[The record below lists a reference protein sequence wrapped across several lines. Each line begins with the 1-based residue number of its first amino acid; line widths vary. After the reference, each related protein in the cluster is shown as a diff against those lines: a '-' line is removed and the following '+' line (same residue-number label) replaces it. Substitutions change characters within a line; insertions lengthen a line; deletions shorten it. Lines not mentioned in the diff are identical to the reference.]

1 MKLLGAVLVLA
12 MTPFFA
18 TAQTA
23 EQTTDASQTE
33 SQPVARASSHDRHH
47 SRHKRARHHHRKV
60 AKHHTQRPS

>member
-1 MKLLGAVLVLA
+1 MKLLAAVFVLA

-18 TAQTA
+18 TAKTV
-23 EQTTDASQTE
+23 DASQTE

-47 SRHKRARHHHRKV
+47 SRHKRVRHHHQRV